1 MESAGRRH
9 RGLTVAASSRTRP
22 AVLAL
27 ATVLT
32 LLTVTA
38 LVAAP
43 VSLAQDQVIRFG
55 ASLSLTGRFV
65 ENARLTKD
73 GYDFYVKHINQRGG
87 IELAGVKHKV
97 EIKYYDDQSDTTTA
111 TKLVEKLIVEDKV
124 KFLLGPYSSTMTLP
138 VTKVNER
145 YRIPMVVAHAASTPI
160 FEQGNKYLFGTLNTV
175 DQYFENVLRMAAEAT
190 PRPRTVAIINEN
202 ALFPQLSAD
211 AAVKV
216 AKQLGMEIVYNEK
229 YPTGIKDLSSLLAVI
244 RNAKP
249 DILLGSGYIGDMIL
263 LARQAN
269 DLAVKPPLF
278 GMALGPTHPRF
289 VESLGKIADGIVEP
303 VQWAPNM
310 PWKDEIFG
318 WTAREYADIF
328 KREYGYEPD
337 YHPPQSTAA
346 LQVFHRAIQ
355 KAGSLDPEKVRDAIV
370 ATNIMTAYGPVK
382 FDQRGVN
389 VGKRMAVIQLQD
401 GRPLVV
407 YPADAAEK
415 KLIYPIYPR

>member
-1 MESAGRRH
+1 MPRGPSAAAWNEGRR
-9 RGLTVAASSRTRP
+9 RLRILMST
-22 AVLAL
+22 
-27 ATVLT
+27 LT
-32 LLTVTA
+32 LLATTSSMGT
-38 LVAAP
+38 P
-43 VSLAQDQVIRFG
+43 VSVAQEQIIRFG

-65 ENARLTKD
+65 DNARLTKD
-73 GYDFYVKHINQRGG
+73 GYDFYVKHVNQRGG
-87 IELAGVKHKV
+87 IDIGGVKHKV

-175 DQYFENVLRMAAEAT
+175 DQYFENVLRMAADTT
-190 PRPRTVAIINEN
+190 PRPRTVAILNEN

-216 AKQLGMEIVYNEK
+216 AQQLGMEVVYNEK

-269 DLAVKPPLF
+269 DLAVKPALF

-303 VQWAPNM
+303 VQWAANM

-355 KAGSLDPEKVRDAIV
+355 KAGSLDPEKVRNAIA

-401 GRPLVV
+401 GRPVVV
-407 YPADAAEK
+407 YPADTAEK
-415 KLIYPIYPR
+415 KLIYPR

>member
-1 MESAGRRH
+1 MESAEQQRR
-9 RGLTVAASSRTRP
+9 GVTVAGSSRTRP
-22 AVLAL
+22 AALAL
-27 ATVLT
+27 TTILT
-32 LLTVTA
+32 LLAMTA
-38 LVAAP
+38 LIGTP

-65 ENARLTKD
+65 DNARLTKD
-73 GYDFYVKHINQRGG
+73 GYDFYVKHVNQRGG
-87 IELAGVKHKV
+87 IEVGGVKHKV

-160 FEQGNKYLFGTLNTV
+160 FEQGNQYLFGTLNTV
-175 DQYFENVLRMAAEAT
+175 DQYFENVLRMAADAT

-211 AAVKV
+211 AAVNV
-216 AKQLGMEIVYNEK
+216 AKQLGMEVVYNEK

-269 DLAVKPPLF
+269 DLAVKPALF

-355 KAGSLDPEKVRDAIV
+355 KAGSLDPEKVRNAIA

-401 GRPLVV
+401 GRPVVV
-407 YPADAAEK
+407 YPADTAEK
-415 KLIYPIYPR
+415 KLIYPR

>member
-1 MESAGRRH
+1 MESTQGGPSPTRH
-9 RGLTVAASSRTRP
+9 GEARLRALVATATLTA
-22 AVLAL
+22 LAL
-27 ATVLT
+27 ASLMAPPAP
-32 LLTVTA
+32 TA
-38 LVAAP
+38 
-43 VSLAQDQVIRFG
+43 QEQVIRFG

-65 ENARLTKD
+65 DNARLTKD
-73 GYDFYVKHINQRGG
+73 GYDFYAKHVNERGG
-87 IELAGVKHKV
+87 IDVGGVKYKV

-111 TKLVEKLIVEDKV
+111 TKLIEKLITEDGV

-145 YRIPMVVAHAASTPI
+145 HRIPMVVAHAASTPI
-160 FEQGNKYLFGTLNTV
+160 FEQGHKYLFGTLNTV
-175 DQYFENVLRMAAEAT
+175 DQYFENVLRMAVEAT
-190 PRPRTVAIINEN
+190 PRPRSVAVVNEN
-202 ALFPQLSAD
+202 ALFPQLSVD

-216 AKQLGMEIVYNEK
+216 AQELGLQVVYNQK
-229 YPTGIKDLSSLLAVI
+229 YPTGTKDLSSLLAVI

-249 DILLGSGYIGDMIL
+249 DILLASGYIGDMIL

-269 DLAVKPPLF
+269 DLGVKPPLF

-289 VESLGKIADGIVEP
+289 VESLGKIAEGVVEP

-318 WTAREYADIF
+318 WTAREYAELF

-355 KAGSLDPEKVRDAIV
+355 KAGSLDPEKVRAAIA

-382 FDQRGVN
+382 FDARGVN
-389 VGKRMAVIQLQD
+389 VGKRMAVIQIQD
-401 GRPLVV
+401 GRPMVV
-407 YPADAAEK
+407 YPATGAER
-415 KLIYPIYPR
+415 KLIYPR

>member
-1 MESAGRRH
+1 MESRQGGPSSTRRGEA
-9 RGLTVAASSRTRP
+9 RLR
-22 AVLAL
+22 
-27 ATVLT
+27 
-32 LLTVTA
+32 A
-38 LVAAP
+38 LVATATLTALALGSLMAP
-43 VSLAQDQVIRFG
+43 PAPTAQEPVIRFG

-65 ENARLTKD
+65 DNARLTKD
-73 GYDFYVKHINQRGG
+73 GYDFYAKHVNERGG
-87 IELAGVKHKV
+87 IDVGGVKYKV

-111 TKLVEKLIVEDKV
+111 TKLIEKLITEDGV

-145 YRIPMVVAHAASTPI
+145 HRIPMVVAHAASTPI
-160 FEQGNKYLFGTLNTV
+160 FEQGHKYLFGTLNTV
-175 DQYFENVLRMAAEAT
+175 DQYFENVLRMAVEAT
-190 PRPRTVAIINEN
+190 PRPRSVAVVNEN
-202 ALFPQLSAD
+202 ALFPQLSVD

-216 AKQLGMEIVYNEK
+216 AQELGLQVVYNQK
-229 YPTGIKDLSSLLAVI
+229 YPTGTKDLSSLLAVI

-249 DILLGSGYIGDMIL
+249 DILLASGYIGDMIL
-263 LARQAN
+263 LLRQAN
-269 DLAVKPPLF
+269 DLGVKPPLF

-289 VESLGKIADGIVEP
+289 VESLGKIAEGVVEP

-318 WTAREYADIF
+318 WTAREYAELF

-355 KAGSLDPEKVRDAIV
+355 KAGSLDPEKVRAAIA

-382 FDQRGVN
+382 FDARGVN
-389 VGKRMAVIQLQD
+389 VGKRMAVIQIQD
-401 GRPLVV
+401 GRPVVV
-407 YPADAAEK
+407 YPAPGAER
-415 KLIYPIYPR
+415 KLIYPR

>member
-1 MESAGRRH
+1 MS
-9 RGLTVAASSRTRP
+9 T
-22 AVLAL
+22 
-27 ATVLT
+27 LT
-32 LLTVTA
+32 LLATTSSMGT
-38 LVAAP
+38 P
-43 VSLAQDQVIRFG
+43 VSVAQEQIIRFG

-65 ENARLTKD
+65 DNARLTKD
-73 GYDFYVKHINQRGG
+73 GYDFYVKHVNQRGG
-87 IELAGVKHKV
+87 IDIGGVKHKV

-175 DQYFENVLRMAAEAT
+175 DQYFENVLRMAADTT
-190 PRPRTVAIINEN
+190 PRPRTVAILNEN

-216 AKQLGMEIVYNEK
+216 AQQLGMEIVYNEK

-244 RNAKP
+244 RDAKP

-269 DLAVKPPLF
+269 DVSVRPKIF

-289 VESLGKIADGIVEP
+289 IESLGKIAEGIVEP

-328 KREYGYEPD
+328 KRDYGYEPD

-355 KAGSLDPEKVRDAIV
+355 KAGSLDTEKVRDAIA

-382 FDQRGVN
+382 FDDRGVN
-389 VGKRMAVIQLQD
+389 VGKRMAVIQIQD
-401 GRPLVV
+401 GRPVVV
-407 YPADAAEK
+407 YPTTAAEK
-415 KLIYPIYPR
+415 KLAYPR

>member
-1 MESAGRRH
+1 MESRQGGPSSTRRGEA
-9 RGLTVAASSRTRP
+9 RLR
-22 AVLAL
+22 
-27 ATVLT
+27 
-32 LLTVTA
+32 A
-38 LVAAP
+38 LVATATLTALALGSLMAP
-43 VSLAQDQVIRFG
+43 PAPTAQEPVIRFC

-65 ENARLTKD
+65 DNARLTKD
-73 GYDFYVKHINQRGG
+73 GYDFYAKHVNERGG
-87 IELAGVKHKV
+87 IDVGGVKYKV

-111 TKLVEKLIVEDKV
+111 TKLIEKLITEDGV

-145 YRIPMVVAHAASTPI
+145 HRIPMVVAHAASTPI
-160 FEQGNKYLFGTLNTV
+160 FEQGHKYLFGTLNTV
-175 DQYFENVLRMAAEAT
+175 DQYFENVLRMAVEAT
-190 PRPRTVAIINEN
+190 PRPRSVAVVNEN
-202 ALFPQLSAD
+202 ALFPQLSVD

-216 AKQLGMEIVYNEK
+216 AQELGLQVVYNQK
-229 YPTGIKDLSSLLAVI
+229 YPTGTKDLSSLLAVI

-249 DILLGSGYIGDMIL
+249 DILLASGYIGDMIL

-269 DLAVKPPLF
+269 DLGVKPPLF

-289 VESLGKIADGIVEP
+289 VESLGKIAEGVVEP

-318 WTAREYADIF
+318 WTAREYAELF

-355 KAGSLDPEKVRDAIV
+355 KAGSLDPEKVRAAIA

-382 FDQRGVN
+382 FDARGVN
-389 VGKRMAVIQLQD
+389 VGKRMAVIQIQD
-401 GRPLVV
+401 GRPVVV
-407 YPADAAEK
+407 YPAPGAER
-415 KLIYPIYPR
+415 KLIYPR

>member
-1 MESAGRRH
+1 MGTWKGLRRAKSIPH
-9 RGLTVAASSRTRP
+9 RLITIV
-22 AVLAL
+22 
-27 ATVLT
+27 
-32 LLTVTA
+32 
-38 LVAAP
+38 LVAVMLA
-43 VSLAQDQVIRFG
+43 SALLIESTIADAQDPVIRFG

-65 ENARLTKD
+65 DNARLTKD
-73 GYDFYVKHINQRGG
+73 GYDFYVKHINERGG
-87 IELAGVKHKV
+87 IEVGGVKHKV

-175 DQYFENVLRMAAEAT
+175 DQYFENVLRMAMDAT
-190 PRPRTVAIINEN
+190 PRPRTVAILNEN

-216 AKQLGMEIVYNEK
+216 SQQLGLEVVYNQK
-229 YPTGIKDLSSLLAVI
+229 YPTGIKDVSSLLAAI
-244 RNAKP
+244 REAKP

-269 DLAVKPPLF
+269 DLAVRPKLF

-289 VESLGKIADGIVEP
+289 VESLGKIAEGIVEP

-310 PWKDEIFG
+310 AWKDEIFG
-318 WTAREYADIF
+318 WTARQYADIF

-355 KAGSLDPEKVRDAIV
+355 KAGSLDPEKVRDAI
-370 ATNIMTAYGPVK
+370 ARTDIMTAYGPVK
-382 FDQRGVN
+382 FDDRGVN
-389 VGKRMAVIQLQD
+389 VGKRMAVIQIQE
-401 GRPLVV
+401 GRPVVV
-407 YPADAAEK
+407 YPATGAEK
-415 KLIYPIYPR
+415 KLTYPR

>member
-1 MESAGRRH
+1 MDSIGWWQQRGRRASGP
-9 RGLTVAASSRTRP
+9 RRARRQVVVLTAALALVVMAASIGT
-22 AVLAL
+22 
-27 ATVLT
+27 
-32 LLTVTA
+32 
-38 LVAAP
+38 P
-43 VSLAQDQVIRFG
+43 VSNARDQVIRFG

-65 ENARLTKD
+65 DNARLTKD
-73 GYDFYVKHINQRGG
+73 GYDFYVKHINERGG
-87 IELAGVKHKV
+87 IEVGGVKHRV

-111 TKLVEKLIVEDKV
+111 TKLVEKLIVEDKI

-175 DQYFENVLRMAAEAT
+175 DQYFENVLRMAVEAT
-190 PRPRTVAIINEN
+190 PRPRTLAILNEN

-216 AKQLGMEIVYNEK
+216 AQPLGLQVVYNEK

-269 DLAVKPPLF
+269 ELAVKPKLF

-318 WTAREYADIF
+318 WTAREYAEIF
-328 KREYGYEPD
+328 KRDYGYEPD

-355 KAGSLDPEKVRDAIV
+355 KAGSQDPEKVRDAIA
-370 ATNIMTAYGPVK
+370 ATSLMTAYGPVK
-382 FDQRGVN
+382 FDERGVN
-389 VGKRMAVIQLQD
+389 VAKRMAVIQLQD
-401 GRPLVV
+401 GRAVVV
-407 YPADAAEK
+407 YPAASAEK
-415 KLIYPIYPR
+415 KLAYPR